1 MDHSEILRKTE
12 EAIRRPL
19 KVVDV
24 LRVGTITHTDAKDT
38 FRGGEC
44 LPTGEYGII
53 ELRILVPLAD
63 VQ

>member
-1 MDHSEILRKTE
+1 MDHSEILRKVE
-12 EAIRRPL
+12 ENILLPL

-24 LRVGTITHTDAKDT
+24 LHIGTITHTEAKET

-44 LPTGEYGII
+44 LPTGEYGVV